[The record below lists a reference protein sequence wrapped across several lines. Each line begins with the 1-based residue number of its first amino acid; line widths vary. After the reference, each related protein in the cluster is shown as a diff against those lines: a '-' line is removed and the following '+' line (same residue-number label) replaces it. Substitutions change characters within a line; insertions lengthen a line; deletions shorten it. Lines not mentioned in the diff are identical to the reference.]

1 MVNVVEQ
8 GKRKEDWVVQGGK
21 QMSKVDQIK
30 LQTLVELGVRDA
42 ECARVVGCT
51 REYVRQWKIKN
62 GYLEPANYV
71 EERFLKFYRQGMYD
85 AEIAAN
91 CGVSSTSVYN
101 WRIKNGL
108 PPHRKNAKKYEEF
121 LKLYKQGLNDSEIA
135 RKVGTYP
142 ATVYRWRTKN
152 NLPANVKPGRRKR
165 V

>member
-1 MVNVVEQ
+1 
-8 GKRKEDWVVQGGK
+8 
-21 QMSKVDQIK
+21 
-30 LQTLVELGVRDA
+30 
-42 ECARVVGCT
+42 
-51 REYVRQWKIKN
+51 
-62 GYLEPANYV
+62 
-71 EERFLKFYRQGMYD
+71 
-85 AEIAAN
+85 EIAAN